1 MAGRLA
7 AGRQLVSGLGGE
19 GTMHG
24 PTVSTVFFGLG
35 ILLEGAFVVCALVKH
50 VFLRYLPLNLYM
62 LLCVVGN
69 CGVYVCERTWGVH
82 SREYFYA
89 YYSSDILLAIF
100 MYVVIAE
107 LFSQVFEGTDFSR
120 YIRGAAGI
128 LLVSTALFAFISV
141 WSSGQRM
148 TMQFVVELEQDL
160 NFVGVV
166 LIYVLWGAVIKLRET
181 RVRLVQ
187 VVLALGVYFSAVAGT
202 YALRN
207 LFPSMTDSLLCW
219 IPAIVAL
226 WLPLAWTYTFVR
238 VPEEAQLDA
247 GHMLVTS

>member
-1 MAGRLA
+1 
-7 AGRQLVSGLGGE
+7 
-19 GTMHG
+19 MHG
-24 PTVSTVFFGLG
+24 PMMSEVFFALG
-35 ILLEGAFVVCALVKH
+35 VLLEAAFVVCALLKR
-50 VFLRYLPLNLYM
+50 VFLRYLPLNIYM

-82 SREYFYA
+82 SGEYFYS

-100 MYVVIAE
+100 MYLVIAE
-107 LFSQVFEGTDFSR
+107 LFSQVFKDTDFSR
-120 YIRGAAGI
+120 YIRGAAAI
-128 LLVSTALFAFISV
+128 LLFSTALFAFISV

-166 LIYVLWGAVIKLRET
+166 LMYVLWGAVIKLRET

-187 VVLALGVYFSAVAGT
+187 VILALGVYFSAVAGT

-207 LFPSMTDSLLCW
+207 LFPSTTNSLLCW
-219 IPAIVAL
+219 IPAVISL
-226 WLPLAWTYTFVR
+226 WLPLAWTYTFIR
-238 VPEEAQLDA
+238 VPDDA
-247 GHMLVTS
+247 RLEPGHMLVASH